1 MRNGKRVLIKN
12 AKVSFGANIFDLMG
26 DSFFMEA
33 TIGEFAKNT
42 ILEISKKRLLD
53 SEIINY
59 IDDAVLK
66 RMLKK
71 R

>member
-1 MRNGKRVLIKN
+1 MK
-12 AKVSFGANIFDLMG
+12 
-26 DSFFMEA
+26 A